1 MEENVE
7 ILNVI
12 ERWESLG
19 LLEGIPVIEKADL
32 AQIYDNATKLLL
44 SNLTLRK
51 IPKKVSDLMD
61 EIFIPVCRR
70 IYKRVG
76 PSFML
81 DNMMSELLEEVNN
94 NIDVLTEETN
104 GVENPIIQFCVN
116 FADNYTDT
124 LTTQNT
130 LSKEEYTDKIKFLIS
145 KLETILLNDN
155 MVSYVNKED
164 GDYNLKLSDN
174 KKSYEQTRFWNQG
187 VAKQL
192 LESFLSNLNK
202 GL

>member
-1 MEENVE
+1 MSKTILVSATPLEHGGLTEINGYPIYQVGIGKINSAMNLTE
-7 ILNVI
+7 ILYEEKPELVI
-12 ERWESLG
+12 NFGSCG
-19 LLEGIPVIEKADL
+19 
-32 AQIYDNATKLLL
+32 
-44 SNLTLRK
+44 NLK
-51 IPKKVSDLMD
+51 DHKVGEVM
-61 EIFIPVCRR
+61 E
-70 IYKRVG
+70 VG
-76 PSFML
+76 T
-81 DNMMSELLEEVNN
+81 VYN

>member
-94 NIDVLTEETN
+94 NIDVLTEEIN